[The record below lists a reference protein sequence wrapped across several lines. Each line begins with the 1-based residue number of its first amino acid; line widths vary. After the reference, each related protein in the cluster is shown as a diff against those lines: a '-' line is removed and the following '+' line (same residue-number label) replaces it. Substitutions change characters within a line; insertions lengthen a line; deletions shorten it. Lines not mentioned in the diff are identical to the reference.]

1 MADEVVIVKCS
12 CFTDC
17 LAATSLAYEKPEADV
32 LTRPPRVIGVDRLVD
47 WKLIV
52 HSYGFIGFMETLAS
66 FAMSYWYLERRGIP
80 FDTLWFGFGAMPAGV
95 SEEYYKARM
104 NEASSIYFVNLV
116 VMQWFN
122 LMSVRTRRLSIFQHP
137 PLFNK
142 HTQNV
147 WLFPAILFALV
158 MVFFWCYIPRLQEVL
173 DTTAVPVEYW
183 FLPMAFGIAIL
194 LFDEGRKFCVRKWP
208 KGIMAKWAW

>member
-1 MADEVVIVKCS
+1 MAS

-32 LTRPPRVIGVDRLVD
+32 LLRPPRVIGVDRLVD
-47 WKLIV
+47 WQLIV
-52 HSYGFIGFMETLAS
+52 QSYGFIGCMETLAS
-66 FAMSYWYLERRGIP
+66 FAMSYWYLERNGIP
-80 FDTLWFGFGAMPAGV
+80 FTSLWFGFGSMPEGISDEFYTDKLNV
-95 SEEYYKARM
+95 
-104 NEASSIYFVNLV
+104 ASSIYFVTLV

-142 HTQNV
+142 KTQNL

-158 MVFFWCYIPRLQEVL
+158 MVFFWCYIPRLQDVL
-173 DTTAVPVEYW
+173 DTAEVPVEYW
-183 FLPMAFGIAIL
+183 FLPMTFGLAIL
-194 LFDEGRKFCVRKWP
+194 LADEARKFCVRKWP
-208 KGIMAKWAW
+208 DGPMAKWAW

>member
-1 MADEVVIVKCS
+1 MLLHS

-32 LTRPPRVIGVDRLVD
+32 LLRPPRVIGVDRLVD

-52 HSYGFIGFMETLAS
+52 QSYGFIGLMETASS
-66 FAMSYWYLERRGIP
+66 FAMSYWYLERSGIP
-80 FDTLWFGFGAMPAGV
+80 FSTLWFGFGSLPDGI
-95 SEEYYKARM
+95 SQDYYNAKM
-104 NEASSIYFVNLV
+104 NTASSVYFVTLV

-142 HTQNV
+142 HTQNL

-158 MVFFWCYIPRLQEVL
+158 MVFFWCYIPRLQDVL
-173 DTTAVPVEYW
+173 NTETVPVEHW
-183 FLPMAFGIAIL
+183 FLPMTFGLGIL
-194 LFDEGRKFCVRKWP
+194 LLDEGRKFCVRGWP
-208 KGIMAKWAW
+208 NGFMAKWAW

>member
-1 MADEVVIVKCS
+1 MLTNFPS

-17 LAATSLAYEKPEADV
+17 LAATALAYEKPEADV
-32 LTRPPRVIGVDRLVD
+32 LLRPPRVVGVDRLVD

-66 FAMSYWYLERRGIP
+66 FAMSYVYLERRGIP
-80 FDTLWFGFGAMPAGV
+80 FNTLWFGFGARPAGID
-95 SEEYYKARM
+95 EDYYTARL

-122 LMSVRTRRLSIFQHP
+122 LLSVRTRRLSVFQHP
-137 PLFNK
+137 PLFNRA
-142 HTQNV
+142 TQN
-147 WLFPAILFALV
+147 WYLFPAILFALV
-158 MVFFWCYIPRLQEVL
+158 MAFFWLYVPRLQEVL

-183 FLPMAFGIAIL
+183 FLPMTYGLAIL
-194 LFDEGRKFCVRKWP
+194 LLDEGRKFAVRKWP
-208 KGIMAKWAW
+208 KGLLAKFAW